1 MIKTALKILLVED
14 YDVDADLITMQI
26 QKIVENPEVKIVDNV
41 EDCKDKLHNF
51 VPDVVLSDYNLPTC
65 TGLDILQV
73 VKQFDDNLPFIFVT
87 GTIDDDELAANTIL
101 SGASGFILKKHMN
114 TLGEKLMPLLK
125 KVVFNMLE
133 KEELREKIRRN
144 KIAVNQIYQYLDEIN
159 AENEEQRLSLNKI
172 RANIES
178 ITLEKNDAADA

>member
-14 YDVDADLITMQI
+14 YEIDADLITMQI
-26 QKIVENPEVKIVDNV
+26 HKIVENPEIKVVDNV
-41 EDCKDKLHNF
+41 EDCNNKLHNF
-51 VPDVVLSDYNLPTC
+51 VPDVVISDYNLPTC
-65 TGLDILQV
+65 TGLDILKL
-73 VKQFDDNLPFIFVT
+73 VKKFDENLAFIFVT

-101 SGASGFILKKHMN
+101 SGASGFILKKNMN
-114 TLGEKLMPLLK
+114 NLGEKLKPLLK

-144 KIAVNQIYQYLDEIN
+144 KIAVNQIYQYLDQIN
-159 AENEEQRLSLNKI
+159 AENEDQRKSLRKI

-178 ITLEKNDAADA
+178 ITLDNNDAAEA